1 MELSELEKLVQV
13 GEVDTVI
20 VGFTDLY
27 GRLMG
32 KRCDAEFFLE
42 EVARDVRES
51 TWQEW
56 EMPL

>member
-1 MELSELEKLVQV
+1 MELSELEKLVQA

-42 EVARDVRES
+42 EVARDG
-51 TWQEW
+51 THGCDY
-56 EMPL
+56 LLTAD